1 MEENKDLYELLAKQA
16 EMIAELKRQVE
27 NIKPITENVNVKEL
41 ANYYQNQYL
50 LLFDEITTPRWE
62 KLKTQIAQ
70 LKQELKLVC
79 DEKDQREKLLQT
91 NRQILDQIKAWED
104 KIQNEY
110 VDLEKIRFDT
120 ENQILE
126 LKDKRNALIEKDE
139 GKWRRLI
146 SVVEGCKKGI
156 IAFSEVAQ
164 EIEEMRNHAI
174 STATVST
181 EELKKIDETVFA
193 LTQELNEAN
202 AKCQTEVQE
211 INQRIAELKLGLQ
224 ELTPSTIEDK
234 RNELERQLNEL
245 ENYFSALFE
254 SYEMLKKE
262 HLDYIRNLLTRA
274 EVIGETNKEIAQNME
289 RFFGEARVALSEH
302 DTSENKE
309 KRERECL
316 EKQKEKENLLEAQK
330 IDLERTENDYIHLCN
345 LYTTVKQNIKKVEDY
360 VAKTTETI
368 NGSAAFQ
375 AFYNNWKN
383 LQVKKGELQTK
394 LSDKLKKLETD
405 LSERKKLVYDPFAKD
420 KLVALD
426 QEIKSLKEECE
437 NHAQEIA
444 EMEEAINNLSS
455 QNKRISSV
463 LSDVEKYEKT
473 LPSLY
478 QQLQA
483 FKQLID
489 DKYQILLDKKND
501 FEMLGKGDSEY
512 ENNLERRD

>member
-1 MEENKDLYELLAKQA
+1 
-16 EMIAELKRQVE
+16 
-27 NIKPITENVNVKEL
+27 
-41 ANYYQNQYL
+41 
-50 LLFDEITTPRWE
+50 
-62 KLKTQIAQ
+62 
-70 LKQELKLVC
+70 
-79 DEKDQREKLLQT
+79 
-91 NRQILDQIKAWED
+91 
-104 KIQNEY
+104 
-110 VDLEKIRFDT
+110 
-120 ENQILE
+120 
-126 LKDKRNALIEKDE
+126 
-139 GKWRRLI
+139 
-146 SVVEGCKKGI
+146 
-156 IAFSEVAQ
+156 
-164 EIEEMRNHAI
+164 
-174 STATVST
+174 
-181 EELKKIDETVFA
+181 
-193 LTQELNEAN
+193 
-202 AKCQTEVQE
+202 
-211 INQRIAELKLGLQ
+211 
-224 ELTPSTIEDK
+224 
-234 RNELERQLNEL
+234 
-245 ENYFSALFE
+245 
-254 SYEMLKKE
+254 
-262 HLDYIRNLLTRA
+262 
-274 EVIGETNKEIAQNME
+274 
-289 RFFGEARVALSEH
+289 
-302 DTSENKE
+302 
-309 KRERECL
+309 
-316 EKQKEKENLLEAQK
+316 
-330 IDLERTENDYIHLCN
+330 
-345 LYTTVKQNIKKVEDY
+345 

-375 AFYNNWKN
+375 AFYKNWKN

-473 LPSLY
+473 LPSFY